1 MHKTQGSA
9 FENYE
14 ATHSNYDL
22 TRLPLGA
29 SDILK
34 DTEDCSGL
42 SLIDCGCGTGLHL
55 SAFASHAQFAQL
67 RGLDASATGVRRT
80 QEKLRAFG
88 HVQVQEGD
96 ICSAPFADSSF
107 NVALYSFVLHHL
119 RGDKASEREL
129 NTSLV
134 LAEARRVLQPAG
146 RIYVITCTREQMSE
160 AGCMWYYRY
169 FPEGAQAL
177 AERFLDLPV
186 LKELLVKNG
195 FRDIQTR
202 LPEHPEWTPLSFDT
216 EGPFQQHWRDGDSM
230 FAYYRDKE
238 DLLHER
244 LQNLRAE
251 IRSGKAQSQIEA
263 VKQRTETIGQ
273 AVLIAARR

>member
-1 MHKTQGSA
+1 MHKQGSA

-29 SDILK
+29 SDILQ
-34 DTEDCSGL
+34 DTADCSDL

-55 SAFASHAQFAQL
+55 SAFASHARFAQL
-67 RGLDASATGVRRT
+67 RGLDASATGVRKAR
-80 QEKLRAFG
+80 ERLRGFK
-88 HVQVQEGD
+88 HVDVQEAE
-96 ICSAPFADSSF
+96 ISSTPFADSTF
-107 NVALYSFVLHHL
+107 DLALYSFVLHHVSGSTA
-119 RGDKASEREL
+119 REREL
-129 NTSLV
+129 NTSIV
-134 LAEARRVLQPAG
+134 LKEAQRIVKPVGQ
-146 RIYVITCTREQMSE
+146 IYVITCTRQQMSE
-160 AGCMWYYRY
+160 TGCMWYYRY

-186 LKELLVKNG
+186 LKELLSRNG

-202 LPEHPEWTPLSFDT
+202 LPQSLEWTPLSFDT
-216 EGPFQQHWRDGDSM
+216 EGPFQQQWRDGDSM

-251 IRSGKAQSQIEA
+251 IRSGKAQSHIEA